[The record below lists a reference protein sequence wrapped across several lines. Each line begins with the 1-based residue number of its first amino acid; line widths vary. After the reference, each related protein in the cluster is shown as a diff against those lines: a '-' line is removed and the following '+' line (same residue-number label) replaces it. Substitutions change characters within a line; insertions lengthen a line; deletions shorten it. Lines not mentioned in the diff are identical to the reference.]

1 MTMPVP
7 ACRMVQGTK
16 GRWRATGALTA
27 GQTLSVLLHKVC
39 CMLICTYLYTHTHTH
54 THTHAHTQRW
64 NEIQRRRVLRLTSN
78 CSTVVDCAPSFG
90 SLYTCSFSH
99 TLLRVRRHE
108 RRLYGAHH
116 SPHAAVGR
124 ERQQDA
130 RLWQLQPW
138 LAARPRHVRL
148 RLRASRA
155 ISVYLAGA
163 PERVWLL
170 HLPARV
176 SANGRSLAWR
186 VGRLRPSVL

>member
-1 MTMPVP
+1 MLDCKL
-7 ACRMVQGTK
+7 AQG
-16 GRWRATGALTA
+16 ATA
-27 GQTLSVLLHKVC
+27 GKPLCRVQHVLVLSLSLFSLSLSSLSHSHS
-39 CMLICTYLYTHTHTH
+39 HTHTH
-54 THTHAHTQRW
+54 THT
-64 NEIQRRRVLRLTSN
+64 LSLSLSLTL
-78 CSTVVDCAPSFG
+78 
-90 SLYTCSFSH
+90 SLSLSLSLFLC
-99 TLLRVRRHE
+99 RRHE